1 MKNFLSGAWIW
12 SRRYITLPLIIAVAY
27 IVFVLFFNENSYF
40 KSVEYQAEIDRL
52 EAEIKEN
59 NDSMNYYRRLNA
71 SLTASSEALE
81 RIVREQYHMQRPNED
96 VYVFE
101 KSK

>member
-1 MKNFLSGAWIW
+1 MMKDFLSGAWRW
-12 SRRYITLPLIIAVAY
+12 TRRYITLPLLIAVAY

-40 KSVEYQAEIDRL
+40 KSMEYQEEIDRL

-59 NDSMNYYRRLNA
+59 NDTMLYYHRLNA
-71 SLTASSEALE
+71 SLTSNPEELE

-96 VYVFE
+96 VYVIE
-101 KSK
+101 

>member
-1 MKNFLSGAWIW
+1 MKNFLSVAWTW
-12 SRRYITLPLIIAVAY
+12 SRRYITLPLLIAVAY

-40 KSVEYQAEIDRL
+40 KSVEYQGEIDRL

-59 NDSMNYYRRLNA
+59 NDSMAHYRALNA
-71 SLTASSEALE
+71 SLTANPEELE
-81 RIVREQYHMQRPNED
+81 RIVREEYHMQRPNED

-101 KSK
+101 